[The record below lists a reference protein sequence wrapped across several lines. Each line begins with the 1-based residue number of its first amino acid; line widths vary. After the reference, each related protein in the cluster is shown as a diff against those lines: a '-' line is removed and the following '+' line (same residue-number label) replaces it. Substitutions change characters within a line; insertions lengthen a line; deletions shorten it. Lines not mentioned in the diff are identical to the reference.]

1 MRLLG
6 IYSLMLHIALVY
18 CTELTFVLPDNDK
31 QCFFDDLQEGV
42 KIDIDYQV
50 IAGGNYDID
59 CFVTDPQNNVLYQ
72 EKKRQYDSF
81 SHTTT
86 SKGVYKVC
94 FSNEFSTFTHKTV
107 YLDFRAGEEAP
118 LLPDMNR
125 ATALTQMESACLSI
139 HEILK
144 VVTDSQTWY
153 RLREAQDRIRAED
166 LHERVSYWSI
176 GETVILFVRL
186 QAHLPVHVLPVI
198 TVNLQRI
205 PGHQPPALQ
214 RSPRCQLPPVHRGS
228 MAFDGALGQSGEA
241 ATSGRCLETDLW
253 GIGLQEHLC
262 FPTRDSRIL

>member
-125 ATALTQMESACLSI
+125 ATALTQ
-139 HEILK
+139 
-144 VVTDSQTWY
+144 
-153 RLREAQDRIRAED
+153 
-166 LHERVSYWSI
+166 
-176 GETVILFVRL
+176 RL